1 MDDPELVELAVW
13 AFGAFWLWLGLTA
26 LLRQLGVPLPQLS
39 AAILG
44 WVAAGLSLPWV
55 LPRVE
60 HWLQLSSVASHWLLT
75 ML

>member
-1 MDDPELVELAVW
+1 MDPEVVELAVW
-13 AFGAFWLWLGLTA
+13 AVGAFWLWIGLATLLRRLGL
-26 LLRQLGVPLPQLS
+26 PLPHIS

-60 HWLQLSSVASHWLLT
+60 HWFQLSSVASHWLLT
-75 ML
+75 TL